1 MDLPATI
8 GYYEEMSERLKRL
21 LAEAREWCDSEPAR
35 GKRSKLAEALGVSRQ
50 AVSAWFAKEP
60 KKQPTAEQ
68 ALAMAEFLKK
78 RRSKS
83 RTRAL

>member
-1 MDLPATI
+1 MDLPTTI

-21 LAEAREWCDSEPAR
+21 LAEARAWCDREPAR
-35 GKRSKLAEALGVSRQ
+35 GKRSKLAKALGVSRQ
-50 AVSAWFAKEP
+50 AVSAWFAAEP

-78 RRSKS
+78 QQRRPRK
-83 RTRAL
+83 